1 MKNKFNAV
9 GYGARLAAATA
20 MAIAMTAATDASA
33 EDTIKIGALLIDS
46 GPLAGLKESQT
57 KAINLAI
64 EQINAAGGADGRKLE
79 ADFISYPGTPDTA
92 VDGATRAV
100 QKDGAIFITGMDTS
114 AVSPALAAKLAA
126 LNVLMVEVYA
136 QADGLTGKGCSTN
149 FFRANVND
157 SIIMNAD
164 GKFLKDKGIKKWDI
178 IAVDYSSGR
187 DAAEKFKAMVA
198 SQGGSIGKVLFA
210 ANGTADFGA
219 KISELGSDPADG
231 LFVTI
236 FGSDAINLAKQQ
248 AQFGL
253 FKKYKMVLGNSFV
266 IPQTLPAQGDAVLGV
281 YQTLGFV
288 PGFPGAQAEAFVKSY
303 KEKYNGESPAYTS
316 ADQYMAIQLMAAA
329 INKAK
334 STDVSAV
341 RTALAGLET
350 DTLLGKVEVRA
361 ADHQTV
367 RPIAVTQIV
376 AGADGKPGYEIKE
389 IEAGPDII
397 PPVSPACKM

>member
-1 MKNKFNAV
+1 LLLAV
-9 GYGARLAAATA
+9 ATTLAAATGA
-20 MAIAMTAATDASA
+20 FADETV
-33 EDTIKIGALLIDS
+33 KIGALLIDT

-57 KAINLAI
+57 KAVNLAI
-64 EQINAAGGADGRKLE
+64 EQINAAGGADRKKLE

-100 QKDGAIFITGMDTS
+100 QKDGALFITGMDTS
-114 AVSPALAAKLAA
+114 AVSPALSAKLSSLNA
-126 LNVLMVEVYA
+126 LMIEVFA
-136 QADGLTGKGCSTN
+136 QADGLTGKNCSAN

-157 SIIMNAD
+157 SMIMNAA
-164 GKFLKDKGIKKWDI
+164 GRFLKDKGVKKWDI

-187 DAAEKFKAMVA
+187 DAAEKFKAMVS

-210 ANGTADFGA
+210 PFGTADFGA

-231 LFVTI
+231 LYVTI

-288 PGFPGAQAEAFVKSY
+288 PGFPGAEAEAFVKAY
-303 KEKYNGESPAYTS
+303 KEKYNGEMPAYTS

-334 STDVSAV
+334 STEVSAV
-341 RTALAGLET
+341 RTALAGLQA
-350 DTLLGKVEVRA
+350 DTVLGKVEVRS

-367 RPIAVTQIV
+367 RPIAVTQII
-376 AGADGKPGYEIKE
+376 AGADGKPTYQIKE
-389 IEAGPDII
+389 IEAGPDIM
-397 PPVSPACKM
+397 PAVNPACKM

>member
-1 MKNKFNAV
+1 MRNKFTTVLLLA
-9 GYGARLAAATA
+9 GATTLAAATGA
-20 MAIAMTAATDASA
+20 FADETV
-33 EDTIKIGALLIDS
+33 KIGALLIDT

-57 KAINLAI
+57 KAVNLAI
-64 EQINAAGGADGRKLE
+64 EQINAAGGADRKKLE

-100 QKDGAIFITGMDTS
+100 QKDGALFITGMDTS
-114 AVSPALAAKLAA
+114 AVSPALSAKLSSLNA
-126 LNVLMVEVYA
+126 LMIEVFA
-136 QADGLTGKGCSTN
+136 QADGLTGKNCSAN

-157 SIIMNAD
+157 SMIMNAA
-164 GKFLKDKGIKKWDI
+164 GRFLKDKGVKKWDI

-187 DAAEKFKAMVA
+187 DAAEKFKAMVS

-210 ANGTADFGA
+210 PFGTADFGA

-231 LFVTI
+231 LYVTI

-288 PGFPGAQAEAFVKSY
+288 PGFPGAEAEAFVKAY
-303 KEKYNGESPAYTS
+303 KEKYNGEMPAYTS

-334 STDVSAV
+334 STEVSAV
-341 RTALAGLET
+341 RTALAGLQA
-350 DTLLGKVEVRA
+350 DTVLGKVEVRS

-367 RPIAVTQIV
+367 RPIAVTQII
-376 AGADGKPGYEIKE
+376 AGADGKPTYQIKE
-389 IEAGPDII
+389 IEAGPDIM
-397 PPVSPACKM
+397 PAVNPACKM